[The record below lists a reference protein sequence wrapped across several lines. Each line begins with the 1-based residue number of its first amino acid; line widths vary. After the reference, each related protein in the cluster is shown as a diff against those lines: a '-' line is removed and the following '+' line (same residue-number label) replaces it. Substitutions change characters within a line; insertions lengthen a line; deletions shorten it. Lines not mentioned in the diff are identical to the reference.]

1 MLRADRRLHRCVRAV
16 ASAAAVAVALISAV
30 SSAPLPAPDDVAA
43 ATQQLPAATLAITK
57 AGRTYDYRIA
67 AKRVAAITAPTFT
80 KLTAEEAAADAA
92 ALAAA
97 TEGSG
102 LARRGGT
109 APLVNDGYNFLWNAP
124 VTFGNGQSF
133 SIDLD
138 TGSSDTWVQGDVSP
152 AFNTSDPSVT
162 SLGFYFL
169 AIYGS
174 GIVIAEV
181 YEGPVSIAGISA
193 TVDFGVSLGEAGF
206 SETNGLLGLGFTPLS
221 SINYDGGTKSNFMDQ
236 AGIGAVGFYLNNN
249 ADGDEGEVALGAAD
263 PDKYDGSF
271 TYVPL
276 TAETYWQASWAGGS
290 FAVAGTTVSG
300 SLGLNVTSFIVDT
313 GTSLIYLEQA
323 VADAINAAIGGTY
336 SDDYGAYVIDCSVAS
351 TGPDV
356 ELTFGGSTFSIPA
369 SIYVLPDNGVCF
381 SGIDGQAESISL
393 GIVGDVFI
401 RAYYTLF
408 DKSNLR
414 VGFAKAVHP

>member
-1 MLRADRRLHRCVRAV
+1 NPTSRVACNAASRPPPVSLH
-16 ASAAAVAVALISAV
+16 
-30 SSAPLPAPDDVAA
+30 DAA
-43 ATQQLPAATLAITK
+43 ATQQLPTATLAITK

-67 AKRVAAITAPTFT
+67 ARRVASIITAPTFT
-80 KLTAEEAAADAA
+80 ELTAEEAAADAA
-92 ALAAA
+92 ALAA
-97 TEGSG
+97 SG

-109 APLVNDGYNFLWNAP
+109 APLVNDGYNFLWNAQ
-124 VTFGNGQSF
+124 VTFGSGQNF

-138 TGSSDTWVQGDVSP
+138 TGSSDTWVQGVNSP

-162 SLGFYFL
+162 SLGFDVL
-169 AIYGS
+169 AHYGS
-174 GIVIAEV
+174 GVVIAEA

-193 TVDFGVSLGEAGF
+193 TVDFGVALVETGF
-206 SETNGLLGLGFTPLS
+206 SKTNGLLGLGFTPLS
-221 SINYDGGTKSNFMDQ
+221 TINNYGGTKSNFMDQ
-236 AGIGAVGFYLNNN
+236 ASIGAVGFYLNTN
-249 ADGDEGEVALGAAD
+249 ADGDEGEVALGVAD
-263 PDKYDGSF
+263 PNKYDGSF

-300 SLGLNVTSFIVDT
+300 SLGLNVSSFFVDT

-323 VADAINAAIGGTY
+323 VADAINTAIGGTY
-336 SDDYGAYVIDCSVAS
+336 SEDHGAYVVDCSVAS

-369 SIYVLPDNGVCF
+369 SIYVLPDHGICF
-381 SGIDGQAESISL
+381 SGIGGQAESISL

-408 DKSNLR
+408 DKTNLR
-414 VGFAKAVHP
+414 LGFAKA